1 VNKNSKRF
9 ITLSLHECGFAHL
22 FLLVVIVV
30 IGIVGLLYYSWQKGM
45 MKTAPTLDL
54 FPTPTPDTYIS
65 GNWKAYENDYW
76 GFKLKYPID
85 SFVACGNIS
94 EKEGLRLW
102 KTPFECPEGHDIL
115 SSISVIGYKPG
126 DFNPKHTII
135 LPQKIQ
141 VAGVENNLYKY
152 EYYESDGP
160 LYVLK
165 ESTVFVISLNDRTL
179 EIAYHGINEKDKE
192 TFFNILDTVELYDSQ
207 ISQNLQKPEDY
218 DYYQG
223 EISPRVP
230 YTGLKFREINIHD
243 FRPLLAQ
250 LDETDYHE
258 GEFVIDGYT
267 FIARE
272 GEDFEFIARED
283 RQSNP
288 GSFIG
293 TELYGWGPTVIRMD
307 TTIGW
312 GVPATTRYFYV
323 VKGNDRYGPN
333 FVVPDGSGRSYDG
346 SKYGK
351 YTLIITQRK

>member
-135 LPQKIQ
+135 LSQKIQ

-192 TFFNILDTVELYDSQ
+192 IFFNILDTVELYDSRV
-207 ISQNLQKPEDY
+207 SQSLQKLE
-218 DYYQG
+218 
-223 EISPRVP
+223 EIQKQKIRNCRIQLFPVQSALSKKGLQEKSKQSIFQLCPRQKETP
-230 YTGLKFREINIHD
+230 GNKSG
-243 FRPLLAQ
+243 PLLAIKQ
-250 LDETDYHE
+250 EC
-258 GEFVIDGYT
+258 
-267 FIARE
+267 
-272 GEDFEFIARED
+272 
-283 RQSNP
+283 
-288 GSFIG
+288 
-293 TELYGWGPTVIRMD
+293 
-307 TTIGW
+307 
-312 GVPATTRYFYV
+312 
-323 VKGNDRYGPN
+323 
-333 FVVPDGSGRSYDG
+333 
-346 SKYGK
+346 
-351 YTLIITQRK
+351 